1 MGLIKKILNGKARHF
16 KVYRKCSECEDTS
29 VKIVTSKSGRDLKAL
44 GKENAKKVLD
54 EVYETSCSKCA
65 LVIEEMPKEEVGKA
79 NKVYSAKEVE

>member
-44 GKENAKKVLD
+44 GKENAKKEIATINNDVVFCFNDNYQHVVLKNIHNYTN
-54 EVYETSCSKCA
+54 VVFWIC
-65 LVIEEMPKEEVGKA
+65 
-79 NKVYSAKEVE
+79 